1 MRRHLSILT
10 VSGKLLESMD
20 QILSL
25 RIFFLLS
32 LCRIDRMDVE
42 KWEVGAAFLPASV
55 GYLVGTGVFG
65 GLGHKMGRWR
75 AAQTG
80 LQVIGVSLA
89 MVS

>member
-1 MRRHLSILT
+1 
-10 VSGKLLESMD
+10 
-20 QILSL
+20 
-25 RIFFLLS
+25 
-32 LCRIDRMDVE
+32 MDVE

-80 LQVIGVSLA
+80 LKLIGVSLA
-89 MVS
+89 MVRIHDTMLCDTLCTYGCHTYI